1 MKIKDK
7 HWEIILK
14 VKSLFSSLDL
24 NREGILVERNMVSV
38 ISLDSKIVKKS
49 ILLYHEQGNFSIR
62 KPDKFRKKLTK
73 ALHLYLPFFWVD
85 NDKSSP
91 RLCLHVAQ
99 SIDGKIATNYGHS
112 KWIGN
117 MENRIHSHRIRALV
131 DAVIVG
137 GNTMRKDKPQ
147 LNVRHVTGEDPIK
160 VVISSKMND
169 FSSLRTSTDSKI
181 ICFGTETQ
189 NQEGVKYI
197 SMEKNQ
203 NGVLCTRDILKKL
216 KEQGVQSILL
226 EGGKKTI
233 QHFLEENLINLM
245 EFHIA
250 PVLMGS
256 GIQAIEMKEIKK
268 ISEALAL
275 TKPEYIPF
283 GDAILFRSH
292 LEEVE

>member
-1 MKIKDK
+1 M
-7 HWEIILK
+7 
-14 VKSLFSSLDL
+14 
-24 NREGILVERNMVSV
+24 
-38 ISLDSKIVKKS
+38 
-49 ILLYHEQGNFSIR
+49 
-62 KPDKFRKKLTK
+62 
-73 ALHLYLPFFWVD
+73 
-85 NDKSSP
+85 
-91 RLCLHVAQ
+91 
-99 SIDGKIATNYGHS
+99 
-112 KWIGN
+112 
-117 MENRIHSHRIRALV
+117 
-131 DAVIVG
+131 
-137 GNTMRKDKPQ
+137 
-147 LNVRHVTGEDPIK
+147 
-160 VVISSKMND
+160 
-169 FSSLRTSTDSKI
+169 
-181 ICFGTETQ
+181 
-189 NQEGVKYI
+189 
-197 SMEKNQ
+197 
-203 NGVLCTRDILKKL
+203 